1 MKVYLKT
8 KDYAFSEEEFEL
20 VYDDNL
26 QMLATKPVPKNLDA
40 YYKSDS
46 YISHSDARETI
57 GDKLYQAVKKFN
69 LTRKVGVIDALSNGN
84 KTLLDVGA
92 GTGDFLVAAKKRG
105 WNITGIEPN
114 RTARERAAKKNIALL
129 ASIDSLQN
137 EKYQAITLWHV
148 LEHLPDLELQIASLL
163 SHLESDGVL
172 VVAVPN
178 YKSFD
183 AAYYKKY
190 WAAYDVPRHLWHFSK
205 TSIKRLFA
213 NHGMK
218 VIRTLPMP
226 FDAFY
231 VSLLSEKYKSGKQNF
246 LKAFWI
252 GARSNLA
259 AWNSKEYSSLIYV
272 LKRDNNLF

>member
-26 QMLATKPVPKNLDA
+26 QMLATKPVPNNLAA

-46 YISHSDARETI
+46 YISHSDARETF

-69 LTRKVGVIDALSNGN
+69 LTRKVSVIDALSNGN

-105 WNITGIEPN
+105 WKITGIEPN
-114 RTARERAAKKNIALL
+114 RTARERAEKKNVALL
-129 ASIDSLQN
+129 AAIDSLQN

-148 LEHLPDLELQIASLL
+148 LEHLPDLESQITGLL

-183 AAYYKKY
+183 AVYYKKY
-190 WAAYDVPRHLWHFSK
+190 WAGYDVPRHLWHFSK
-205 TSIKRLFA
+205 TSIKKLFG

-218 VIRTLPMP
+218 VISTLPMP

-259 AWNSKEYSSLIYV
+259 AWSSKEYSSLIYV
-272 LKRDNNLF
+272 LKRDKNLF